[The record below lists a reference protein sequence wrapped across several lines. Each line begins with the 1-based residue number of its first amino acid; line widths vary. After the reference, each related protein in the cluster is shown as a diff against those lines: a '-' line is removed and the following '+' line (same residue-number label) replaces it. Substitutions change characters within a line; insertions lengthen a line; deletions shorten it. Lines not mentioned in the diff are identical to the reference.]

1 MLLRV
6 SVWFV
11 GRCLRRPV
19 QGRVACDLVE
29 GGIPGSEVPGSK
41 VIGGNLAALKVGF
54 FDKVGSFGALWW
66 LAGKIGCAE
75 FLVSRAHYRASSL

>member
-54 FDKVGSFGALWW
+54 FDKVGSFGAGWR
-66 LAGKIGCAE
+66 LAGEIGGAE
-75 FLVSRAHYRASSL
+75 FLATHAHYWASSL